1 MKELSVYYCPTCGY
15 YAYFQ
20 LSKNATCPTD
30 HTRLVGLD
38 MRYQDFMN
46 LDYEERDRLL
56 IGKITQSAPSL
67 IRRICTS
74 EKLYNQRA
82 LVGELT
88 AEYAKLQK
96 ENEELNHTVSWM
108 HQLVWEQIRRNK
120 VLEQKMEVLKHD

>member
-1 MKELSVYYCPTCGY
+1 
-15 YAYFQ
+15 
-20 LSKNATCPTD
+20 
-30 HTRLVGLD
+30 